1 MSTFRKA
8 KKIILSK
15 REKSDFLPPKVP
27 FVRQTVV
34 PEPGV
39 KRNYTLDP
47 ILFRGRV
54 RSQNHKMSQKA
65 AIMKLAM
72 ENADFIRNAQ

>member
-1 MSTFRKA
+1 M
-8 KKIILSK
+8 SK

-34 PEPGV
+34 PKPGV

-47 ILFRGRV
+47 ILFRGCV
-54 RSQNHKMSQKA
+54 QSQDVAKSSDL
-65 AIMKLAM
+65 I
-72 ENADFIRNAQ
+72 NARGVYQM